1 MDARIIAR
9 SFTDLACWLLAIA
22 AGVFVQTWAIFKFLY
37 VPGITAD
44 QVTRDPRIW
53 PILFIQPAVTL
64 SILTLV
70 LYWRGETWQQLG
82 LRRPHDWMRFVRH
95 VATGMLVML
104 VAAYLI
110 RNLIIWPLHL
120 RSRLVGFTAV
130 QGNRSA
136 LAGLIG
142 YVVLAVGLNEELLF
156 RGFFQ
161 TRVERLFGR
170 WSLAGVFAAVIGGVV
185 FGLVHGFQ
193 GPANIVYAGLLGIAL
208 GIIYLRADRNL
219 WVAVI
224 LHSLFDVQRAI
235 QFFLTGKDL

>member
-1 MDARIIAR
+1 MNARMIVRLCI
-9 SFTDLACWLLAIA
+9 DLVCWVLALA
-22 AGVFVQTWAIFKFLY
+22 VGAFVQTWVLFKIFY
-37 VPGITAD
+37 VPGIAAD

-53 PILFIQPAVTL
+53 PVLIVQPAVTL
-64 SILTLV
+64 SILSLV

-82 LRRPHDWMRFVRH
+82 LRRPHDWMKFVRH

-110 RNLIIWPLHL
+110 RNLIIWPLDL
-120 RSRLVGFTAV
+120 QSRLGGLAAV

-136 LAGLIG
+136 LVGLIG
-142 YVVLAVGLNEELLF
+142 YVILAVGVNEELLF

-170 WSLAGVFAAVIGGVV
+170 WSLAGVVSAVIAGVV
-185 FGLVHGFQ
+185 FGLVHGLQ
-193 GPANIVYAGLLGIAL
+193 GSANVVYAGLLGIGL
-208 GIIYLRADRNL
+208 GIIYIRADRNL
-219 WVAVI
+219 WVVVA